1 MHFSADGDLITIF
14 DDSDVMLAIQMSRVL
29 KLTIFSKFNIFV
41 DVLMFLKCDSGL
53 LKCLF
58 LSKSPIALSR
68 VCWGVY

>member
-41 DVLMFLKCDSGL
+41 DVLMFLSVTLDC
-53 LKCLF
+53 
-58 LSKSPIALSR
+58 
-68 VCWGVY
+68 